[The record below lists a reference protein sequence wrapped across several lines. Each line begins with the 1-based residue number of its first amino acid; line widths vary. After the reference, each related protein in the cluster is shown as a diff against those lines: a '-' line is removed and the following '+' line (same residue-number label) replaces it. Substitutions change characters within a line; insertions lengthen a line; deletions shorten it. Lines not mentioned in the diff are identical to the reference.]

1 MGRTTSAALI
11 CVALIVAGCASDE
24 SGEGPGDGSGT
35 SETSET
41 SGTAQPTG
49 DATGTEG
56 EDGGG
61 TLAVAISSDPG
72 SLNPAMTTSG
82 GVHTASETFFNG
94 LVALDEEG
102 APIPELATE
111 WEIADDGRT
120 YTFTLRDDVTWH
132 DGEAFTADDVVF
144 TFEEVLLEFHART
157 AASMGSSIES
167 VEATDDHTVVFRF
180 AEPYAPLLQQLNVT
194 EAPILPEHVYGEG
207 DLEDHPANTAPVG
220 TGPFV
225 FESYE
230 EGAEIRATANEDYFK
245 DGPHLDELVMRV
257 IPDEATQL
265 LALENGEVDFLWGV
279 PGPDIARLEQD
290 PDIELGTTN
299 SNPGG
304 SNCIM
309 TMSFNLDRDI
319 TSDPAVRRA
328 IGHALDRDR
337 FVEQVLYGQGQVA
350 EAPIS
355 SGIPW
360 AHAADTELPTHDP
373 DEAARLLD
381 EAGWTTGDGDVRSRD
396 GEPLSIDFVHF
407 PTFSKYGELVREQLG
422 QVGIEVD
429 LQALE
434 PPVFAPTVFAEDD
447 FDTNIISYCNGPDPE
462 VGVRRMYDSALIG
475 DVPFTNAAQYRNER
489 VDSLFEEA
497 SQTVETSQRTPLYA
511 EIQQIVADDLP
522 YMWLV
527 ETLGTRA
534 WDARC
539 SGFKIHTGLFA
550 EEARCDG

>member
-1 MGRTTSAALI
+1 MRRVTMTVGLCAAL
-11 CVALIVAGCASDE
+11 VLTGCASDAE
-24 SGEGPGDGSGT
+24 DGSTGDGT
-35 SETSET
+35 ETAAT
-41 SGTAQPTG
+41 VQP
-49 DATGTEG
+49 G
-56 EDGGG
+56 EDETTDDVASGG

-102 APIPELATE
+102 APVPELATE
-111 WEIADDGRT
+111 WEISDDGRT
-120 YTFTLRDDVTWH
+120 YSFTLRDDVTWH

-144 TFEEVLLEFHART
+144 TFEEVLLQFHART

-180 AEPYAPLLQQLNVT
+180 SEPYAPLLQQLNVT
-194 EAPILPEHVYGEG
+194 EAPILPEHVYGGG
-207 DLEDHPANTAPVG
+207 DLEDNPANTAPVG

-245 DGPHLDELVMRV
+245 DGPFVDELVMRV
-257 IPDEATQL
+257 IPDESTQL
-265 LALENGEVDFLWGV
+265 LALETGEVDFLWGV
-279 PGPDIARLEQD
+279 PGPDISRLEQD
-290 PDIELGTTN
+290 PEIELGTTS

-309 TMSFNLDRDI
+309 TISFNLDREV
-319 TSDPAVRRA
+319 TADPAVRRA

-355 SGIPW
+355 SGISW
-360 AHAADTELPTHDP
+360 AHAADVELPTHDT

-381 EAGWTTGDGDVRSRD
+381 EAGWTSGDDGVRARD
-396 GEPLSIDFVHF
+396 GQRLAIDFLHF
-407 PTFSKYGELVREQLG
+407 PNFATYGELVREQLG
-422 QVGIEVD
+422 EVGIEVD

-434 PPVFAPTVFAEDD
+434 PPVFAPTVFGQDD

-462 VGVRRMYDSALIG
+462 VGVRRMYDSSQIG
-475 DVPFTNAAQYRNER
+475 DVPFTNAAQYANEQ
-489 VDSLFEEA
+489 VDALFEQA
-497 SQTVETSQRTPLYA
+497 SQTVETSERTPLYA
-511 EIQQIVADDLP
+511 EIQQVVAQDLP

-534 WDARC
+534 WNARC
-539 SGFKIHTGLFA
+539 SGFQIHTGLFA
-550 EEARCDG
+550 ERARCDG